1 MKERIDVSIIILTY
15 NTRTLTLQCLQSLSE
30 TAWGDVTKEIIV
42 VDNASNDATVDSI
55 NKLYSDVILV
65 RNSKN
70 LGFAKANN
78 IGIRRA
84 KGRYILLLNSDTEVE
99 KDSIPAMIA
108 FMDSHPKAGVST
120 PRVLL
125 SDGTLD
131 PACHRGFPNPWA
143 AFTYMS
149 GLERLFPKS
158 RLFSQYHLGYK
169 TMTLAHTIDVPSGA
183 FFLVRRVVIDQVGM
197 LDEDYFMYGED
208 IDWAYRIKEKGW
220 EIWFNPTAS
229 ILHRKKQSGRAHGDA
244 IKRME
249 TENYFLTTM
258 KLFYKKHYEQVYPRV
273 ITCLVYLVLDLR
285 ILILSALGI
294 KECRFL

>member
-131 PACHRGFPNPWA
+131 PACHRGFPTPWA
-143 AFTYMS
+143 AFTYFV
-149 GLERLFPKS
+149 GLEKIFPKS
-158 RLFSQYHLGYK
+158 KIFGQYHLGFLPTDK
-169 TMTLAHTIDVPSGA
+169 IHEIDSPTGA
-183 FFLVRRVVIDQVGM
+183 FFM
-197 LDEDYFMYGED
+197 
-208 IDWAYRIKEKGW
+208 IK
-220 EIWFNPTAS
+220 
-229 ILHRKKQSGRAHGDA
+229 KKDGQ
-244 IKRME
+244 K
-249 TENYFLTTM
+249 
-258 KLFYKKHYEQVYPRV
+258 KLFESELKDIFYEFGEEVRFKSYVQEIQYNSKADVLI
-273 ITCLVYLVLDLR
+273 ITPHVEQASNV
-285 ILILSALGI
+285 ILSQISANQ
-294 KECRFL
+294 